1 MTPRSGRLVFVLDL
15 AGTFVFALQG
25 AGPAMDAR
33 LDLLGVLVISFAA
46 SLGGGILRDLLIDAA
61 PPQALR
67 DWRYPAVAFTA
78 GVAAFLFHEVVHRIP
93 GAVLTGL
100 DAAGLALFAIA
111 GAQKSL
117 SHGLNA
123 LAAILMGG
131 VTAVGGG
138 VARDLLLNR
147 APSVLYTDIYA
158 TAALAG
164 ALVMVASR
172 RLGLANGWAAAL
184 GGLACFALRI
194 AAVWFHWNLPSAA

>member
-1 MTPRSGRLVFVLDL
+1 MTPRSSRLIFVLDL

-25 AGPAMDAR
+25 AGRAMDAR

-67 DWRYPAVAFTA
+67 DWRYPATAFAA
-78 GVAAFLFHEVVHRIP
+78 GVAALLFHEVVHRIP
-93 GAVLTGL
+93 GALLTGL

-111 GAQKSL
+111 GAQKAL
-117 SHGLNA
+117 GYGLNA

-138 VARDLLLNR
+138 VARDLLLNQ
-147 APSVLYTDIYA
+147 APSVLYADIYA

-164 ALVMVASR
+164 ALVMVAGR
-172 RLGLANGWAAAL
+172 RLGLANGWAAGL